1 MRLDIDPRL
10 PSEGGLSRLVTRLY
24 ELLRLVAQANNRR
37 ADGFVFGTQVL
48 SSANYTMQEGDS
60 VLMVSAAGGARAIT
74 LLAPA
79 AALGKLIAVR
89 KTEGG
94 ANNVT
99 LTPATGLINGAATLV
114 LTAAA
119 PGAVLASD
127 GTNYFTV

>member
-24 ELLRLVAQANNRR
+24 ELLRLIAQANNRR

-48 SSANYTMQEGDS
+48 SANYTMQEGDS

-99 LTPATGLINGAATLV
+99 LTPATGQINGAATLV

>member
-48 SSANYTMQEGDS
+48 SANYTMQDGDS

>member
-24 ELLRLVAQANNRR
+24 ELLRLIAQANNRR

-48 SSANYTMQEGDS
+48 SANYTMQEGDS

>member
-10 PSEGGLSRLVTRLY
+10 PNEGGLPRLVTRLY

-48 SSANYTMQEGDS
+48 AANYTMQDGDS
-60 VLMVSAAGGARAIT
+60 VLLVSAAGAARSIT
-74 LLAPA
+74 LLSPA

-89 KTEGG
+89 KTEAG

-99 LTPATGLINGAATLV
+99 MQPPTGQINGAATLV

-119 PGAVLASD
+119 PSALLASD
-127 GTNYFTV
+127 GTNYWTV

>member
-48 SSANYTMQEGDS
+48 SANYTMQEGDS

>member
-24 ELLRLVAQANNRR
+24 ELLRLIAQANNRR

-48 SSANYTMQEGDS
+48 SANYTMQEGDS

-74 LLAPA
+74 LLSPA

>member
-24 ELLRLVAQANNRR
+24 ELLRLIAQANNRR

-48 SSANYTMQEGDS
+48 SSNYTMQEGDS